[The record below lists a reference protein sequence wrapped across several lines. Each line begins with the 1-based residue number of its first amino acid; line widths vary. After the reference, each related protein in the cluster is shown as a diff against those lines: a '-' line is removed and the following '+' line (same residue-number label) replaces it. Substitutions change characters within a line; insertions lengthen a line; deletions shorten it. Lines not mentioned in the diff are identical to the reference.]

1 MNISEN
7 FGLLSSKID
16 AVVKS
21 LFNLSFRVKRE
32 IFPMQHAEYTSNLPN
47 IRMTDSPNLTFCE
60 TIKICISNGVKGP
73 IVLAMARRRVRYT
86 AILVLFL
93 LLPISHIRLQSTRL
107 MPCIFRGF

>member
-32 IFPMQHAEYTSNLPN
+32 IFPMQYAEFTRFLPD
-47 IRMTDSPNLTFCE
+47 IRNDILAESDFLRSHQCSKFY
-60 TIKICISNGVKGP
+60 
-73 IVLAMARRRVRYT
+73 VLGAGLYA
-86 AILVLFL
+86 LK
-93 LLPISHIRLQSTRL
+93 Q
-107 MPCIFRGF
+107 